1 MLRDCGSMVCAEGRY
16 ETPSAYDLQR
26 LMWVR
31 SGSNSHVDEVR
42 PRIYIGDITGKAMCC
57 VSPRPAMTNLYL
69 LVRWAAKD
77 KRKLQSLHI
86 THVLNAADGK
96 FNVCTGASFYRD
108 TNITY
113 HGVEAFDMPSFDL
126 SPFFYSSAQF
136 IKNALSSGGRVFVHC
151 AMGLS
156 RSATL
161 VLAYL
166 MIHENMTLV
175 EAIKAV
181 AENRN
186 ISPNSGFL
194 EQLRKLDQRLNCLG
208 K

>member
-1 MLRDCGSMVCAEGRY
+1 MSHLDKQQIKEVDMPKDRGCFVCTERTKERY
-16 ETPSAYDLQR
+16 ETPSASDLQR

-31 SGSNSHVDEVR
+31 SGASSHLDEVR
-42 PRIYIGDITGKAMCC
+42 PGIYIGDM
-57 VSPRPAMTNLYL
+57 
-69 LVRWAAKD
+69 WAAKD

-108 TNITY
+108 TNIIY

-136 IKNALSSGGRVFVHC
+136 IKNALSIPSGKVFVHC

-166 MIHENMTLV
+166 MIHEGMTLV
-175 EAIKAV
+175 EAIKAI

-194 EQLRKLDQRLNCLG
+194 EQLRQLDQQLNCPG
-208 K
+208 R